1 MLLSIIAREVKRIL
15 DLFTKGEIR
24 LKTLNFSVEEY
35 MQRVSNTKKSMEEKG
50 IEVLIVTDPGNMN
63 YLTGF
68 DGWSF
73 YVHQGVIVVLDEEF
87 PIWFGRGQDG
97 NAARLTTY
105 LPEENI
111 YAYTDDYVQST
122 VKHPYEYVADI
133 LKERGH
139 DKKVVATEM
148 DAYYYSAKCQVALEA
163 SLPNAKFKDGNNIV
177 NWVKIVKSE
186 NEIAFMKKAAV
197 IAQNVMQVAYD
208 SVEIGVRQ
216 CDAAAAVYHAQI
228 TGTKEYGGEYSSIVP
243 LMPAGVRTSTPH
255 LSWTDELYKDGDTV
269 ILELSGNYRHYH
281 CPLARTMVLGNVP
294 QKVLDL
300 GKTVSE
306 GLTAALE
313 GIKPGM
319 YAEDVERIWAKTIA
333 KSGFVKDSRIGYS
346 MGLNFPPDWGE
357 HTASLRPGDKT
368 VLQPGM
374 TFHMIPGIWLDD
386 CGVDTS
392 EPFYIT
398 ETGAVPFCNFRRELL
413 VKK

>member
-1 MLLSIIAREVKRIL
+1 MSE
-15 DLFTKGEIR
+15 
-24 LKTLNFSVEEY
+24 LNFAVEEY

-50 IEVLIVTDPGNMN
+50 IEVLIVTDPANMN

-73 YVHQGVIVVLDEEF
+73 YVHQGVIIVLDEEF

-105 LPEENI
+105 LPENNI

-139 DKKVVATEM
+139 DKKAIATET
-148 DAYYYSAKCQVALEA
+148 DSYYYTYRCQERLEA
-163 SLPNAKFKDGNNIV
+163 SLPDASFKDGHNLV
-177 NWVKIVKSE
+177 NWVKIVKSA

-197 IAQNVMQVAYD
+197 IAEKAMQTAYD
-208 SVEIGVRQ
+208 FIDIGVRQ
-216 CDAAAAVYHAQI
+216 CDAAAAVYQAQI
-228 TGTKEYGGEYSSIVP
+228 SGTKEYGGEYSSIAP
-243 LMPAGVRTSTPH
+243 LMPAGIRTSTPH
-255 LSWTDELYKDGDTV
+255 LSWTDDVYKDGDTV

-281 CPLARTMVLGNVP
+281 CPLSRTMILGNAG
-294 QKVLDL
+294 QKIKDL
-300 GKTVSE
+300 GATVAE

-313 GIKPGM
+313 GIRPGM
-319 YAEDVERIWAKTIA
+319 CCEDVERIWAKTIA

-368 VLQPGM
+368 VLVPGM

-392 EPFYIT
+392 EPFVVT
-398 ETGAVPFCNFRRELL
+398 ETGAEPFCHFRRELL
-413 VKK
+413 VK